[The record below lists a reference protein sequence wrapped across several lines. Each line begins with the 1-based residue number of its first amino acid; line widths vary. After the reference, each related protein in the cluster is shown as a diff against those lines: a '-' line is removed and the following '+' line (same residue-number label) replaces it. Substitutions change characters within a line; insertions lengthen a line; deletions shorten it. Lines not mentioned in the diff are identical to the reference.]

1 MARIID
7 KDTRLIDVDF
17 GPVETNVNRDVAT
30 TRPASVS
37 YDRNGTD
44 QIIFSAPAGGF
55 ADQAAGSFI
64 QYQLVDLSF
73 MTKENE
79 VMQPV
84 NLSVQRTSPVPLGYS
99 QDGNNFDQ
107 LEEYIFVFT
116 RPLNNTQI
124 SDSIFT
130 VLQEFRMMGLDRA
143 ESISLGGSRIEGT
156 NAGWP
161 NKAQTIYAEKRMY
174 DINLNNAATKSNGA
188 IRDDPLI
195 VLNELVG
202 MPTLSSVTSW
212 GSMDSITGPAL
223 HCYRVVIDYSQ
234 TFPSIGPP
242 GTFAN
247 TINAG
252 VSFRIWPAVN
262 VEFLCKDPNYSEGE
276 YLTRIANAMNSTPEG
291 GPTA

>member
-17 GPVETNVNRDVAT
+17 GPVEVSINRDAAES
-30 TRPASVS
+30 RPSSVS

-55 ADQAAGSFI
+55 ADRAGGSFI

-79 VMQPV
+79 VMQPI
-84 NLSVQRTSPVPLGYS
+84 NLSVQRTSPVPLGS
-99 QDGNNFDQ
+99 VTDGNSFDQ

-143 ESISLGGSRIEGT
+143 ESINLGFSKVEGER
-156 NAGWP
+156 AGWP

-174 DINLNNAATKSNGA
+174 DVNLNNAATKTNGT
-188 IRDDPLI
+188 IQDDDLI
-195 VLNELVG
+195 ILNELTG

-234 TFPSIGPP
+234 TFPEIGAP
-242 GTFAN
+242 GTFTN
-247 TINAG
+247 TLG
-252 VSFRIWPAVN
+252 VGTTFRIWPAVN

-291 GPTA
+291 GRTA